1 MMMMINEFQKILQ
14 YLVINYLFYRT
25 KSEGMQQGCD
35 VKFEINEVV
44 WAKVLGYP
52 WWPAQISS
60 ISNGKTGTNQSYRV
74 NFLADGTHAD
84 CRLEKVKKWNDRPT
98 QTETKKL
105 KEAIELANQIQTGQY
120 KNILPSFENL
130 NGHVLKSLVI
140 KLNDLMRKD
149 YQMEDIVQQLNKIS
163 NNELL
168 SIVKMN
174 LGQQLFQIH
183 KTREQKEFQSLL
195 HCFLDQMTSI
205 IGYKEQA
212 EQITSSKKKFKQSIS
227 NEEPLEE
234 ITKCV
239 IIQDGPEVKRKKVE
253 ENLQNTPL
261 NQ

>member
-1 MMMMINEFQKILQ
+1 
-14 YLVINYLFYRT
+14 
-25 KSEGMQQGCD
+25 MQQGCD

-60 ISNGKTGTNQSYRV
+60 ISNRKTSTIQLWRV

-84 CRLEKVKKWNDRPT
+84 LRLEKIRKWNDRPI

-105 KEAIELANQIQTGQY
+105 KEAIELANKILNGNYQ
-120 KNILPSFENL
+120 NILPSLQNL
-130 NGHVLKSLVI
+130 NEHLLKSLVI
-140 KLNDLMRKD
+140 RLYDLIRNDKQMDDVVQLLN
-149 YQMEDIVQQLNKIS
+149 EIS
-163 NNELL
+163 SNELL

-174 LGQQLFQIH
+174 LGQQLFRLHQIH
-183 KTREQKEFQSLL
+183 QSKRQTEFENLLQS
-195 HCFLDQMTSI
+195 FIDQLINS
-205 IGYKEQA
+205 IGYKEQI
-212 EQITSSKKKFKQSIS
+212 EQTNSNKKKFKQFLT

-239 IIQDGPEVKRKKVE
+239 IIQDGPDSKRKKVE
-253 ENLQNTPL
+253 ENLQNTSL

>member
-1 MMMMINEFQKILQ
+1 
-14 YLVINYLFYRT
+14 
-25 KSEGMQQGCD
+25 MQQGCD

-60 ISNGKTGTNQSYRV
+60 ITNGKTGSNQLCRV

-84 CRLEKVKKWNDRPT
+84 LRIEKVKKWNDRPI

-105 KEAIELANQIQTGQY
+105 KEAIELANQILTGQY
-120 KNILPSFENL
+120 KNILPNFENL
-130 NGHVLKSLVI
+130 NEHILKSLVI
-140 KLNDLMRKD
+140 KLNDLIRKD
-149 YQMEDIVQQLNKIS
+149 NQIEDIVQSLNEIS
-163 NNELL
+163 TNELL

-174 LGQQLFQIH
+174 LGQQLFQLHQIYQNR
-183 KTREQKEFQSLL
+183 KQKEFQNLL
-195 HCFLDQMTSI
+195 HSFLDQLVNI
-205 IGYKEQA
+205 IGYKEQV
-212 EQITSSKKKFKQSIS
+212 EQTTSNKKKFKQSIS

-239 IIQDGPEVKRKKVE
+239 IIQDGPDIKRKKVE

>member
-1 MMMMINEFQKILQ
+1 
-14 YLVINYLFYRT
+14 
-25 KSEGMQQGCD
+25 MQQGCD

-60 ISNGKTGTNQSYRV
+60 ISNKKTDSIQLWRV

-84 CRLEKVKKWNDRPT
+84 LRLEKIKKWNDRPI

-105 KEAIELANQIQTGQY
+105 KEAIEMANQILSGNCQ
-120 KNILPSFENL
+120 NILPSFQNL
-130 NGHVLKSLVI
+130 NEHQLKSLVI
-140 KLNDLMRKD
+140 KLNDLIRND
-149 YQMEDIVQQLNKIS
+149 NQMDDIVQLLNEIS
-163 NNELL
+163 SNELL

-174 LGQQLFQIH
+174 LGQQLFRLHQIH
-183 KTREQKEFQSLL
+183 QSKRYIEFQNLL
-195 HCFLDQMTSI
+195 QSFLDQLINT
-205 IGYKEQA
+205 IGYKEQM
-212 EQITSSKKKFKQSIS
+212 EQTTSNKKKFKQSIS

-239 IIQDGPEVKRKKVE
+239 IIQDGPEIKRKKVE
-253 ENLQNTPL
+253 ENLQNTPH